1 VFLYILKSDTFSLQT
16 PGCQCPGAEISVPA
30 KKSGTGPAVYSN
42 WSVATPWTPEIRYRP
57 KGSVSEDEA
66 EEMLDAV
73 RDKPDGC

>member
-1 VFLYILKSDTFSLQT
+1 MTLLSGLKSRLDSAN
-16 PGCQCPGAEISVPA
+16 AEI
-30 KKSGTGPAVYSN
+30 YSN

-73 RDKPDGC
+73 RDKPDGVLRWIMRYW